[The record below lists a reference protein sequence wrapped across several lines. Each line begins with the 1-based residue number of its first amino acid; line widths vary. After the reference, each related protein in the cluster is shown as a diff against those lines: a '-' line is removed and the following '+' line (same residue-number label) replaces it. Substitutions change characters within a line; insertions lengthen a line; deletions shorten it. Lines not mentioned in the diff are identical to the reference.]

1 MSNAKQN
8 QVMERDRTL
17 AEARSLI
24 KSMGDDAPLTRRH
37 VAALL
42 GKAHNTLADWAW
54 RGVGPRYA
62 MIGGRPAYL
71 WKDVRGYVESR
82 TVNTADQPAKGGG
95 Q

>member
-1 MSNAKQN
+1 MSNAKHN
-8 QVMERDRTL
+8 QAMERDQTL

-42 GKAHNTLADWAW
+42 GKAHSTLSDWAW

-62 MIGGRPAYL
+62 VIGGRPAYY
-71 WKDVRGYVESR
+71 WRDVRRYVESR
-82 TVNTADQPAKGGG
+82 IVNTADMPAKGGAA
-95 Q
+95 